1 MVKSQLVVMLRGV
14 GFPLQLK
21 FLKFEL
27 KSKSFKIKILIVVQ
41 MVCGFGRYHEGCV
54 MMKSR
59 NLA

>member
-27 KSKSFKIKILIVVQ
+27 KSKSFKIKILVVR